1 MLLSRMSVTSSL
13 SDIASFVASIAEIL
27 SFVYLIAA
35 WAEYGIPGLIA
46 YLVGWEIIS
55 LIFDAVGRR
64 IPSPLR
70 ILWKILRS
78 TIEIAV

>member
-1 MLLSRMSVTSSL
+1 MSVTSGL

-27 SFVYLIAA
+27 SLVYLIAA
-35 WAEYGIPGLIA
+35 WADYGIPGLIG
-46 YLVGWEIIS
+46 YLVGWDIIS
-55 LIFDAVGRR
+55 LVFDAVGRR

-78 TIEIAV
+78 TIEIAI